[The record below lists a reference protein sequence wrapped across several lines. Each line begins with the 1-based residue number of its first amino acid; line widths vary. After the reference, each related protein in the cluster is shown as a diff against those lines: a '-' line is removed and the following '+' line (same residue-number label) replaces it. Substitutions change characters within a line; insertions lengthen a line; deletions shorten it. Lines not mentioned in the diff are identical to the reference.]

1 MASLP
6 VVEHFQRYAL
16 ERRVCRD
23 GANPTENR
31 VQLLGDLLLHAGPVN
46 RALKL
51 HGAQMDEAAAGV
63 SQPPGFSALAR
74 SSFENGPRADEI
86 GPDADDDEGEEDDEG
101 SEGGEV
107 EGPGGRSW
115 AVARAAARAALV
127 DGAVSKAAAL
137 HCMVLELI
145 VTIVLE
151 VCELARL
158 PIHAL
163 DFALAR
169 KS

>member
-31 VQLLGDLLLHAGPVN
+31 VKLLGDLLLHARLVN

-51 HGAQMDEAAAGV
+51 HGAQMDKAAAKI
-63 SQPPGFSALAR
+63 SESLSFSSIPCL
-74 SSFENGPRADEI
+74 SSEDEFENSDEVGI
-86 GPDADDDEGEEDDEG
+86 GTAQTEEEGNLEEG
-101 SEGGEV
+101 SEDNDGTSQRQSAMARE
-107 EGPGGRSW
+107 
-115 AVARAAARAALV
+115 ATARASQV

-145 VTIVLE
+145 LTIVLE
-151 VCELARL
+151 VPFSL
-158 PIHAL
+158 
-163 DFALAR
+163 
-169 KS
+169 

>member
-31 VQLLGDLLLHAGPVN
+31 VKLLGDLLLHARLVN

-51 HGAQMDEAAAGV
+51 HGVQMDKAAAKI
-63 SQPPGFSALAR
+63 SESLSFSSIPCLSSEDESGMSNEFGDGNAPFEEESNIGKDSEELGSSSR
-74 SSFENGPRADEI
+74 S
-86 GPDADDDEGEEDDEG
+86 
-101 SEGGEV
+101 
-107 EGPGGRSW
+107 RS
-115 AVARAAARAALV
+115 AMEREAMARALQV

-145 VTIVLE
+145 LTIVLE
-151 VCELARL
+151 VRFSFSRG
-158 PIHAL
+158 L
-163 DFALAR
+163 DNCAYH
-169 KS
+169 